1 MRTTTDGLNPAHTV
15 RTTSQRSQAG
25 RASRLAAAIAI
36 AIAMPALGATD
47 TTADLEA
54 RIAELERQLAEL
66 KAAVSTK
73 ADAPAPAAAG
83 APAPIQRTTITPG
96 SSPGSVFTVGGF
108 TRVDALMTRTNGG
121 EIPDSSSARD
131 LYVPGAIPV
140 GSPSEG
146 TDLDTHIKFSRIW
159 FGFDDATEGGDKL
172 SARLELDLFGGALG
186 NEASTNT
193 FGVTVRHAWFSWN
206 KWLFGQTWSNFM
218 DAAALP
224 DSVDLVGP
232 TDGTV
237 FVREPMIKYTTGPW
251 SFAMENPQTTVTPL
265 RGGTRITSDDGNLPD
280 FNLRYRY
287 TQPWGHLS
295 AGAMLRQLKYQT
307 RGTTRIDGR
316 TTALAG
322 TVSGKY
328 LFNANNDLRFAL
340 NFGQGLGRYVGLGI
354 ASDAVLDGQGDIEA
368 IDGIAGFVAFRH
380 VFNPKLRSNLYWS
393 ASRWDN
399 DVALTG
405 PNVTESVHSLSANLF
420 YTPVPRLDLGLEYRH
435 GSRTLESGA
444 DGDLDRLHFI
454 ARYAF

>member
-1 MRTTTDGLNPAHTV
+1 MRSTTTRRPTL
-15 RTTSQRSQAG
+15 
-25 RASRLAAAIAI
+25 LAAAIAL
-36 AIAMPALGATD
+36 AFAMPGVATA
-47 TTADLEA
+47 TTQEELEA

-66 KAAVSTK
+66 KAAVATK
-73 ADAPAPAAAG
+73 AEAKPAPAAG
-83 APAPIQRTTITPG
+83 APAPIQATTLIPG
-96 SSPGSVFTVGGF
+96 SNPGAVFTVGGF
-108 TRVDALMTRTNGG
+108 IRTDALLTRTDGG
-121 EIPDSSSARD
+121 EIPDGTAPRD

-140 GSPSEG
+140 GGPSES

-159 FGFDDATEGGDKL
+159 FGFDDTLEAGDKL
-172 SARLELDLFGGALG
+172 SARLELDLFGSALG

-206 KWLFGQTWSNFM
+206 QWLFGQTWSNFM
-218 DAAALP
+218 DVAALP
-224 DSVDLVGP
+224 DSVDFIGP

-237 FVREPMIKYTTGPW
+237 FVREPMVKYTRGAW
-251 SFAMENPQTTVTPL
+251 SFAAENPQTTVTPF
-265 RGGTRITSDDGNLPD
+265 RGGARINSDDGNMPD

-287 TQPWGHLS
+287 VQPWGHIT

-307 RGTTRIDGR
+307 RGATRIDGR
-316 TTALAG
+316 TSALAG
-322 TVSGKY
+322 TVSGRY
-328 LFNANNDLRFAL
+328 AFNANNDIRVAL

-354 ASDAVLDGQGDIEA
+354 VSDAVVDGQGDIEA

-380 VFNPKLRSNLYWS
+380 VFNPQLRTNLYWS

-405 PNVTESVHSLSANLF
+405 LGVTESVQSVSANLF

-435 GSRTLESGA
+435 GRRTLESGA
-444 DGDLDRLHFI
+444 EGDLDRLHFI